1 MKQQK
6 QIHNWLVKE
15 LGKISGERIANS
27 QKQFYQRCVSSISGK
42 SKSQEKTLQETILPR
57 IALYKALRNDAEYA
71 DRGYEIIRKYMIE
84 VIGRQKHDSTS
95 KMEIVPGFYEI
106 YSRAFLNIMK
116 TTDLQKSTQNAGMDF
131 YDITITDCLW
141 YNACVENGCPELC
154 RAFCEVDDITYGGLK
169 KLGFTRTQTLGTGG
183 SCCDFHFYK
192 KK

>member
-15 LGKISGERIANS
+15 LGKICGERIAES
-27 QKQFYQRCVSSISGK
+27 QEQFYQRFVSTTSGK
-42 SKSQEKTLQETILPR
+42 SKSQIKTLQETILPR
-57 IALYKALRNDAEYA
+57 IALYKALQNDAEYA

-106 YSRAFLNIMK
+106 YSRVFLSIMK
-116 TTDLQKSTQNAGMDF
+116 TTDLQKSTQSMGKDH

-141 YNACVENGCPELC
+141 NNACVENGCPELC